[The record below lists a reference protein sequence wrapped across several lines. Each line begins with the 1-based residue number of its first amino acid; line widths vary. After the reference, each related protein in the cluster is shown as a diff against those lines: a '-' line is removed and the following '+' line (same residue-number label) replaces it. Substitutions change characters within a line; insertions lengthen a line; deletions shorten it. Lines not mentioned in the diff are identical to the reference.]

1 MQLKLDLEGIDLIL
15 GISNYV
21 HSTTW
26 DDDLWTDDYVSISGQ
41 YINYEIN
48 GESLECFEV
57 EQLKNNLKTLLDGN
71 EPENTEIE
79 FMEPDLEFKFYPS
92 HTLKTGEG
100 GYDYIAPGH
109 EFVDCFAELKIN
121 LFLNGVLSGH
131 SITLSLDRGD
141 IEKIYNY
148 LRLVTKEIDENNSV
162 IIDYINKGIMLDF
175 QK

>member
-1 MQLKLDLEGIDLIL
+1 MQLKLNLEGIDLII

-57 EQLKNNLKTLLDGN
+57 ERLKNDLKTLLDGKK
-71 EPENTEIE
+71 PENTEIE
-79 FMEPDLEFKFYPS
+79 FIEPDLEINFYPS
-92 HTLKTGEG
+92 HTLRVGED

-109 EFVDCFAELKIN
+109 EFVDCSVELVIN
-121 LFLNGVLSGH
+121 LFLKGALSGH
-131 SITLSLDRGD
+131 SIRLSLDRGD

-148 LRLVTKEIDENNSV
+148 LRLVTKEIDKNNP
-162 IIDYINKGIMLDF
+162 IIVEYIEKGIMLDF
-175 QK
+175 QR